1 MKSELNEQFYKNFW
15 SFLIETFTFAEEENA
30 ALDFQIPMTQELFDS
45 MLDKCFER
53 SEELDP
59 TFHKL
64 STNFPE
70 FLKVYEEEWMRKI
83 ENIAVPEWSE
93 EERKEFDEKF
103 YAKLEELQKN
113 SIGKGSK

>member
-15 SFLIETFTFAEEENA
+15 SFLIETFTFTEEENA

-64 STNFPE
+64 SINFPE
-70 FLKVYEEEWMRKI
+70 FLKVYEEKRMKKI
-83 ENIAVPEWSE
+83 ENIAVSEWTE
-93 EERKEFDEKF
+93 EERKELDEKF
-103 YAKLEELQKN
+103 YAKLVELQKN
-113 SIGKGSK
+113 YTEKGSK